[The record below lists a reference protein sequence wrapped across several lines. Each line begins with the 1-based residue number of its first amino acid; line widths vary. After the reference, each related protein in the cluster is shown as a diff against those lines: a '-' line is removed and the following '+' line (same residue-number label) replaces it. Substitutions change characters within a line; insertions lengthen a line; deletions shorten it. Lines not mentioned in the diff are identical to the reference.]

1 MKKIYFLLF
10 TILISGLTF
19 GQASDLYFSMYGEG
33 SSNNKFLEIYN
44 GTGAPVDLSN
54 YSLSSCSNGCDTV
67 NEFDFPDT
75 FTFTAGT
82 MLADGDVYVIAHPSA
97 NQTILDAADA
107 TFTFLS
113 NGNDAFALTLA
124 GATAD
129 AYTIIDLLG
138 DLSDV
143 NGSGW
148 DVAGVTNG
156 TTNHTLT
163 RKSTVCDPNP
173 IELGSFGT
181 DAANS
186 EWIVG
191 DSDSGWGDLGSHTG
205 CVSGPFLTITA
216 PSDGAEFPSGTT
228 NVDVTI
234 DVQNFVVGNPGA
246 GIDGHIHWMLN
257 GVSQPMKYDTDPESI
272 TVTDGESYTVFM
284 QLVDNSHTPIAPAVE
299 ATVTFAVLF
308 PCDLQV
314 GTITT
319 TCDDITS
326 DPDDTYTTTIEFT
339 GGNTTTYTIDTGGV
353 GTITG
358 DDPSTMESGTI
369 TISNVTENT
378 DFVVTFNGNPANS
391 SCDFTRNINSPD
403 CDPELVLP
411 LYEGFPYANGSFLTD
426 APNWE
431 NISGSSDE
439 IIMTAGS
446 LSYPGL
452 AGSTGNK
459 ASFDGGGIDNAI
471 TFTPV
476 TSGTVYA
483 SFIFRVTDLSSVSD
497 TDGGYFALMG
507 NFDARLWVI
516 PATPLQGGA
525 QYNVGLGYDT
535 GNANV
540 INSELHDLNDEVFVV
555 MSYETGTGVMNAWIN
570 PSSTD
575 FEGTAPA
582 VSITVNDPA
591 MASSIG
597 QFGLRQDSTTETG
610 FMDVDELRLGTSW
623 AEVTPLTL
631 STDEFASTGFNIY
644 PNPVTSG
651 VVNITST
658 SNEVI
663 SVTVYDILGKQVLN
677 TQVENNTLNVSSLNT
692 GIYIL
697 NINQNGNTS
706 TKKLVIK

>member
-1 MKKIYFLLF
+1 MKKITFLFF
-10 TILISGLTF
+10 TLLISGLTY

-33 SSNNKFLEIYN
+33 VSNNKFLEIYN
-44 GTGAPVDLSN
+44 GTGASVDLSN

-82 MLADGDVYVIAHPSA
+82 MLADGDVFVIAHPSA

-113 NGNDAFALTLA
+113 NGNDAFALTES
-124 GATAD
+124 GATANT
-129 AYTIIDLLG
+129 YVIIDILG
-138 DLSDV
+138 DLSEAGGD
-143 NGSGW
+143 W
-148 DVAGVTNG
+148 DVAGVPNATSNQ
-156 TTNHTLT
+156 TLT

-173 IELGSFGT
+173 TELGSFGT

-191 DSDSGWGDLGSHTG
+191 PQDSGWGDLGSHTG
-205 CVSGPFLTITA
+205 CVTGPVLTITA
-216 PSDGAEFPSGTT
+216 PSDGAEFVSGTT

-234 DVQNFVVGNPGA
+234 DVQNFVVGNPGG
-246 GIDGHIHWMLN
+246 GIDGHIHWTLN

-272 TVTDGESYTVFM
+272 PVTDGESYTVFM
-284 QLVDNSHTPIAPAVE
+284 QLVDNSHTPINPAVE
-299 ATVTFAVLF
+299 ATVTFSVLF

-339 GGNTTTYTIDTGGV
+339 GGNTTTYDIDTGGIGIV
-353 GTITG
+353 GG

-369 TISNVTENT
+369 TITNITENT
-378 DFVVTFNGNPANS
+378 DFVVTFNGDSANS

-403 CDPELVLP
+403 CDPELTLP
-411 LYEGFPYANGSFLTD
+411 LYDGFAYANGSTLTD

-431 NISGSSDE
+431 VLSSSSDE
-439 IIMTAGS
+439 ILISSGS
-446 LSYPGL
+446 LSYSGL

-459 ASFDGGGIDNAI
+459 ATFDGGGTDNGIMFA
-471 TFTPV
+471 PV

-483 SFIFRVTDLSSVSD
+483 SFIFRVTDLSTVTD
-497 TDGGYFALMG
+497 TDGGYFALLG

-516 PATPLQGGA
+516 PTTTLQGGS
-525 QYNVGLGYDT
+525 QFNIGLGYNTSSADT
-535 GNANV
+535 
-540 INSELHDLNDEVFVV
+540 IDSDLQDINDEIFVV
-555 MSYETGTGVMNAWIN
+555 MSYETSTGVMNAWIN
-570 PSSTD
+570 PDSAD
-575 FEGTAPA
+575 FEGSAPMA
-582 VSITVNDPA
+582 TLTINDPA
-591 MASSIG
+591 MATSIS
-597 QFGLRQDSTTETG
+597 QFGLRQDSTSETG

-623 AEVTPLTL
+623 ADVTPLTL
-631 STDEFASTGFNIY
+631 STNEFTTNSFNVF
-644 PNPVTSG
+644 PNPVTDG
-651 VVNITST
+651 IVNITST
-658 SNEVI
+658 SNEDI
-663 SVTVYDILGKQVLN
+663 KVTVYDILGKQVLN
-677 TQVENNTLNVSSLNT
+677 TQLENNTLNVSSLNT

>member
-10 TILISGLTF
+10 TFLTISFSF

-97 NQTILDAADA
+97 DATILAAADA

-113 NGNDAFALTLA
+113 NGNDAFALTEA

-129 AYTIIDLLG
+129 TYVIIDMLG
-138 DLSDV
+138 DLSTAGGD
-143 NGSGW
+143 W
-148 DVAGVTNG
+148 DVAGVPNATSNQ
-156 TTNHTLT
+156 TLT

-205 CVSGPFLTITA
+205 CVSGPVLTITA
-216 PSDGAEFPSGTT
+216 PSEGAEFTSGTT

-234 DVQNFVVGNPGA
+234 DVQNFVVGNPGG
-246 GIDGHIHWMLN
+246 GIDGHIHWTLN
-257 GVSQPMKYDTDPESI
+257 GVAQPMKYDTDPESI

-299 ATVTFAVLF
+299 ATVNFAVLF

-326 DPDDTYTTTIEFT
+326 DPDDTYTATIEFT
-339 GGNTTTYTIDTGGV
+339 GGNTTTYTIDTGGI
-353 GTITG
+353 GTVSG
-358 DDPSTMESGTI
+358 DDPSTVENGTI
-369 TISNVTENT
+369 TISNITENT

-403 CDPELVLP
+403 CDPELTLP
-411 LYEGFPYANGSFLTD
+411 LYDGFAYANGSALTD

-431 NISGSSDE
+431 VISGTSDE
-439 IIMTAGS
+439 ILISSGS

-471 TFTPV
+471 MFSPI
-476 TSGTVYA
+476 TSGTVYT
-483 SFIFRVTDLSSVSD
+483 SFIFRVTDLSTVSD
-497 TDGGYFALMG
+497 TDGGYFALLG
-507 NFDARLWVI
+507 NYDARLWVI

-525 QYNVGLGYDT
+525 QYNVGLGYNSSSAD
-535 GNANV
+535 
-540 INSELHDLNDEVFVV
+540 IIDSELHDINDEVFVV
-555 MSYETGTGVMNAWIN
+555 MSYETSTGVMNAWIN
-570 PSSTD
+570 PDSAD
-575 FEGTAPA
+575 FEGSAPA
-582 VSITVNDPA
+582 VTLTINDPA
-591 MASSIG
+591 MATSIS
-597 QFGLRQDSTTETG
+597 QFGLRQDSTSETG
-610 FMDVDELRLGTSW
+610 FMDVDELRIGTSW

-631 STDEFASTGFNIY
+631 STAEYTSSSFNIY

-651 VVNITST
+651 VVNITSA
-658 SNEVI
+658 SNETIGVI
-663 SVTVYDILGKQVLN
+663 VYDILGKQVL
-677 TQVENNTLNVSSLNT
+677 TTEIANNILNVSSLKA

-697 NINQNGNTS
+697 NINQNGNVS
-706 TKKLVIK
+706 TKKLIIK